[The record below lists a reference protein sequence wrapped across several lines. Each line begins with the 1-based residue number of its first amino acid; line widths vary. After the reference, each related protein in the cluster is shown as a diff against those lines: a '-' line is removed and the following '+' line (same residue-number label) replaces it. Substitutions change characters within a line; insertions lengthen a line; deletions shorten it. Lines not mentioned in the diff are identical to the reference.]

1 MLSSH
6 IPASSAC
13 RLPGCRQP
21 GLACCATCVTE
32 GAVGSVDLA
41 HTWQLETV
49 EEATWG
55 QQPWLQILL
64 GAFGKLLLLSEPQF
78 LLYKMGQ

>member
-1 MLSSH
+1 M
-6 IPASSAC
+6 
-13 RLPGCRQP
+13 
-21 GLACCATCVTE
+21 
-32 GAVGSVDLA
+32 DLA